1 MAGVNMFQRAFI
13 PRLGRLVLLVLFLLA
28 VTYGVVAAI
37 YATKTI
43 FKVKRIMQ
51 LYLKNCGKREAVTA
65 VGWHVR
71 LPLFTR
77 IEQEVTLMNQI
88 LYLGGGTIEP
98 MRIISN
104 ENVALWTS
112 ALLTYRI
119 NDLHTWAIENL
130 DPMTLLQ
137 GDYDGIVKDALQS
150 EPVNDLISNRAQI
163 KEKIFKELKSL
174 PINEGGPT
182 LEEKYG
188 IEIVSFVLKETRFG
202 DKLVEASE
210 EKKRR
215 ELIAEA
221 ENYAA
226 DQEASRIKKL
236 YAAYLEGIKSLQKG
250 LAARMARR
258 TSRYW
263 NFSTQQKWASAYEK
277 NQTGQNTVIIQNTG
291 KGLHLLPLPLP
302 AMNNRKK
309 DAENQEGIYHMPR
322 RLTKKIN
329 YIRLPEKRISEIEE
343 LVDSWSNETK
353 EFMRARLNQ
362 YGPFRI
368 FRFFRMASLFRWF
381 LLSVAEKET

>member
-1 MAGVNMFQRAFI
+1 MSDNPSPKVFQRAFVF
-13 PRLGRLVLLVLFLLA
+13 RLGRIVLLVSLLLA
-28 VTYGVVAAI
+28 VTYAVVAAI

-43 FKVKRIMQ
+43 FKVKMNYAVV
-51 LYLKNCGKREAVTA
+51 LEKLGGKREAVTA

-77 IEQEVTLMNQI
+77 IEQEVTLMNQVMH
-88 LYLGGGTIEP
+88 LGGRTEP

-119 NDLHTWAIENL
+119 RDLKTWAIENL

-150 EPVNDLISNRAQI
+150 EPLNDLISNRAQV

-182 LEEKYG
+182 LEQKYG

-236 YAAYLEGIKSLQKG
+236 YAAYLEGIKSLQQG
-250 LAARMARR
+250 VGRSDGTTDTVLLEFLA
-258 TSRYW
+258 
-263 NFSTQQKWASAYEK
+263 QQKWAAAYEK
-277 NQTGQNTVIIQNTG
+277 NQTGQNTVVIQNTATS
-291 KGLHLLPLPLP
+291 PAITLPLP
-302 AMNNRKK
+302 AIKQPETEVEQVKK
-309 DAENQEGIYHMPR
+309 Q
-322 RLTKKIN
+322 
-329 YIRLPEKRISEIEE
+329 
-343 LVDSWSNETK
+343 
-353 EFMRARLNQ
+353 
-362 YGPFRI
+362 
-368 FRFFRMASLFRWF
+368 
-381 LLSVAEKET
+381 

>member
-1 MAGVNMFQRAFI
+1 MSDRPVLKIFQRAFVLRI
-13 PRLGRLVLLVLFLLA
+13 ARFVLLFSLLLTI
-28 VTYGVVAAI
+28 TYGVVAAI

-43 FKVKRIMQ
+43 FKVKMNYAVVLEKLGGNRQ
-51 LYLKNCGKREAVTA
+51 AVTD

-88 LYLGGGTIEP
+88 MHLGGTTEP

-119 NDLHTWAIENL
+119 NDLRTWAIENL
-130 DPMTLLQ
+130 DPLLLLQ

-150 EPVNDLISNRAQI
+150 ESVNDLISKRQRV
-163 KEKIFKELKSL
+163 KEKIFKALKSL

-202 DKLVEASE
+202 DKLVAASE

-250 LAARMARR
+250 VGRSDGTTDTALLEFLA
-258 TSRYW
+258 
-263 NFSTQQKWASAYEK
+263 QQKWAAAYEK
-277 NQTGQNTVIIQNTG
+277 NQTGQNTVVIQNTAG
-291 KGLHLLPLPLP
+291 SPSITLPLPG
-302 AMNNRKK
+302 AK
-309 DAENQEGIYHMPR
+309 E
-322 RLTKKIN
+322 
-329 YIRLPEKRISEIEE
+329 PEKDTPKDKKQE
-343 LVDSWSNETK
+343 
-353 EFMRARLNQ
+353 
-362 YGPFRI
+362 
-368 FRFFRMASLFRWF
+368 
-381 LLSVAEKET
+381 